1 MMDKRFE
8 EHEVAQILG
17 RALALQTAPTAEEAS
32 NTTTLSQIK
41 QIASEVGIAPVLVDE
56 AVTFLEGKR
65 RVVASL
71 NSTTVLIEQT
81 LPGECT
87 PEVWERMVTEA
98 RLATGRVGTIQSRG
112 EQMEW
117 TDGSDLE
124 TVVVT
129 ATHRKNRTTIS
140 LIGDS
145 SGTAAMMVT
154 ISVVLTIFA
163 MLVPI
168 IIAAKSGGA
177 VPWMVSGGF
186 SPAILGMSV
195 LLTML
200 RVRRLRRGFAL
211 RLEKLMGEFERIL
224 GVPRP

>member
-1 MMDKRFE
+1 MEKRFE

-17 RALALQTAPTAEEAS
+17 RALAVQAAPATDETS
-32 NTTTLSQIK
+32 NRTTLSQIK
-41 QIASEVGIAPVLVDE
+41 QIAGEVGIAPVLVDE

-65 RVVASL
+65 RVVASPK
-71 NSTTVLIEQT
+71 STTVLVEQT

-87 PEVWERMVTEA
+87 PEAWERMVTAA
-98 RLATGRVGTIQSRG
+98 RLATRRVGTIQSRG

-129 ATHRKNRTTIS
+129 ATQRKNRTAIN
-140 LIGDS
+140 LFGDS
-145 SGTAAMMVT
+145 SATAAMVVT
-154 ISVVLTIFA
+154 ISVMLTIFA
-163 MLVPI
+163 MLVPM

-177 VPWMVSGGF
+177 VSFMVSGGF
-186 SPAILGMSV
+186 SLAVLGLSV

-200 RVRRLRRGFAL
+200 LIRRLRRGFAQ

-224 GVPRP
+224 SAPRP